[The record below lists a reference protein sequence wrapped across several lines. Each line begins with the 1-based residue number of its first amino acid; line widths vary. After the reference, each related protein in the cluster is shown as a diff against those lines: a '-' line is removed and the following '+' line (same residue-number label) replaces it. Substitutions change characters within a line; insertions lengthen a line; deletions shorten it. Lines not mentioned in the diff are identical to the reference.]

1 MALLLPSYIIGFK
14 PVDLD
19 KNREEEKRRRS
30 ISTARAP
37 DVSTMNVCI
46 LILTIWVKKKKNL
59 Y

>member
-19 KNREEEKRRRS
+19 KNREEEK
-30 ISTARAP
+30 
-37 DVSTMNVCI
+37 
-46 LILTIWVKKKKNL
+46 KKKINFNGQSSRCFNYECLYINIDDLSEKNL